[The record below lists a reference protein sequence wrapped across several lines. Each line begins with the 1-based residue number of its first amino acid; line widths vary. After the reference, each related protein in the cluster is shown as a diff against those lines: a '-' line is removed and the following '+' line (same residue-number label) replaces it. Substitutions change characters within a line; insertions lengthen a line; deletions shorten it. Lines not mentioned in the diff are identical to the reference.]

1 MGEPKTI
8 HQSTSAVQIFVY
20 FFPEDAIDVITGIVV
35 ANTSHLVSFGGP
47 FLKINRLL
55 LNLFVGLNNHSGT
68 PLLFSVDSRTRMSS
82 YPS

>member
-1 MGEPKTI
+1 MGEPKI
-8 HQSTSAVQIFVY
+8 LKAQVLLKSSLYV
-20 FFPEDAIDVITGIVV
+20 FFHEDAIDVITGFVV

-47 FLKINRLL
+47 FLKINQLL